1 MYLFHVYEISRKNWR
16 DLTPFERRFW
26 RRQGSWEQFAVFG
39 KQLSMRYTQRFEPLV
54 AWIQALRPVAETAA
68 KINSLQWLSISLENK
83 WYPTKRLITQ
93 AMPSPESFSHF
104 SAAER
109 DFVMNHVSADLDTL
123 QKECLRAI
131 ERKQNEL
138 ESEVRILKQER
149 HPVFEEA
156 TRHLQEHT
164 NDPFMITMHRETRA
178 AWESIQ
184 NSLDD
189 LRVDEPG
196 DEEVM
201 PVHWQAGMAFI
212 ENLAHEVTTTIN
224 ARVIAAIDTASRLFR
239 TTKTPVQ
246 QWEHVMRPRF
256 YHDDSCEAN
265 YTRHP
270 YNPITLANYDCDET
284 TVAAGRICCTWH
296 VCGVCIA
303 PIKTEVPFRTTCGHL
318 FHRECLRKWFAVNA
332 SRPCP
337 MCRTVQPTVPSPPE
351 LNPPVSRKRT
361 RPDGDDADE
370 PPRFRP
376 RLEQPTAHKPASG
389 WQRRPSARR

>member
-1 MYLFHVYEISRKNWR
+1 
-16 DLTPFERRFW
+16 
-26 RRQGSWEQFAVFG
+26 
-39 KQLSMRYTQRFEPLV
+39 
-54 AWIQALRPVAETAA
+54 
-68 KINSLQWLSISLENK
+68 
-83 WYPTKRLITQ
+83 
-93 AMPSPESFSHF
+93 
-104 SAAER
+104 
-109 DFVMNHVSADLDTL
+109 
-123 QKECLRAI
+123 
-131 ERKQNEL
+131 
-138 ESEVRILKQER
+138 
-149 HPVFEEA
+149 
-156 TRHLQEHT
+156 
-164 NDPFMITMHRETRA
+164 MITMHRETRA

-184 NSLDD
+184 NSLED
-189 LRVDEPG
+189 LRVDEP
-196 DEEVM
+196 DDAEVM
-201 PVHWQAGMAFI
+201 PVHWQAGMAFL
-212 ENLAHEVTTTIN
+212 ENLAHEVKTTIN

-303 PIKTEVPFRTTCGHL
+303 PIKTEVPFRTSCGHL
-318 FHRECLRKWFAVNA
+318 FHRECLRKWFTVNA

-337 MCRTVQPTVPSPPE
+337 MCRTVQPTVPSPLE
-351 LNPPVSRKRT
+351 LKPPVSRKRIL
-361 RPDGDDADE
+361 PDDEDADE